1 MNLPNALT
9 VGRIAI
15 TPLVAVLPFVNGS
28 TVRAVAF
35 VLFIVAAVTDY
46 VDGYLARRENLI
58 TDLGKWLD
66 PLADKLLLLGTFVP
80 MYYLM
85 RGAGAPMLQQA
96 SATLPPDGRF
106 PTLLA
111 SMWLSLPLWVVLVVL
126 GREAFMTGFRELAK
140 RRGVVI
146 SSIGPAKWK
155 TTFQSI
161 WIGAAYCWFFTATL
175 ARERG
180 WGGNWWSAYAYFN
193 GAVVAFSMIAA
204 VLLTLWSLGLYVQR
218 YGSVIAAPAGGH
230 AR

>member
-1 MNLPNALT
+1 VNLPNALT

-15 TPLVAVLPFVNGS
+15 TPLVAILPFMNGS

-35 VLFIVAAVTDY
+35 VLFVIAAVTDY

-66 PLADKLLLLGTFVP
+66 PLADKLLLIGTFVP

-85 RGAGAPMLQQA
+85 RGGSMLQHAGQ
-96 SATLPPDGRF
+96 TLPPDGRF

-146 SSIGPAKWK
+146 SAIGPAKWK
-155 TTFQSI
+155 TTLQLI
-161 WIGAAYCWFFTATL
+161 WIGAAYCWFFAATL
-175 ARERG
+175 AREKG
-180 WGGNWWSAYAYFN
+180 WQGGWWSAFAYFN
-193 GAVVAFSMIAA
+193 GAVVALSMVGA
-204 VLLTLWSLGLYVQR
+204 VALTLWSLGLYMQR
-218 YGSVIAAPAGGH
+218 YGSVFTAPSRSHAG
-230 AR
+230 

>member
-1 MNLPNALT
+1 VNLPNALT

-28 TVRAVAF
+28 TVRAIAFGLF
-35 VLFIVAAVTDY
+35 VLAAVTDY

-80 MYYLM
+80 MYFLM
-85 RGAGAPMLQQA
+85 RGAPVLQHAGQ
-96 SATLPPDGRF
+96 TIPPVGHF

-146 SSIGPAKWK
+146 SAIGPAKWK
-155 TTFQSI
+155 TTLQLI
-161 WIGAAYCWFFTATL
+161 WIGAAYCWFFAATL
-175 ARERG
+175 AREQG
-180 WGGNWWSAYAYFN
+180 WGGNWWSAFAYFN
-193 GAVVAFSMIAA
+193 GAVVALSMIGA
-204 VLLTLWSLGLYVQR
+204 VSLTLYSLGLYVQR
-218 YGSVIAAPAGGH
+218 YGSVIAAPTRSHAG
-230 AR
+230 

>member
-28 TVRAVAF
+28 TVRAIAF

-85 RGAGAPMLQQA
+85 RGAPMLQHAGQ
-96 SATLPPDGRF
+96 TIPPDGRF

-111 SMWLSLPLWVVLVVL
+111 SMWLSLPLWVVIVVL
-126 GREAFMTGFRELAK
+126 GREAFMTAFREVAK

-161 WIGAAYCWFFTATL
+161 WIGAAYCWFFAATL
-175 ARERG
+175 AREQG
-180 WGGNWWSAYAYFN
+180 WGGNWWSAFAYFN
-193 GAVVAFSMIAA
+193 GAVVALSMIGA
-204 VLLTLWSLGLYVQR
+204 VALTIWSLALYVQR
-218 YGSVIAAPAGGH
+218 YGSVIAAPTRSHAG
-230 AR
+230 

>member
-9 VGRIAI
+9 IGRIAI

-28 TVRAVAF
+28 TVRAIAF
-35 VLFIVAAVTDY
+35 GLFVIAAVTDY

-85 RGAGAPMLQQA
+85 RGAPVLQHA
-96 SATLPPDGRF
+96 GLPIPPDGRF

-126 GREAFMTGFRELAK
+126 GREAFMTVFREIAK
-140 RRGVVI
+140 RKGVVI

-155 TTFQSI
+155 TTFQSV

-180 WGGNWWSAYAYFN
+180 WGGSWWSAFAQFN
-193 GAVVAFSMIAA
+193 GAVVALSMCAA
-204 VLLTLWSLGLYVQR
+204 VALTLWSLGLYVQR
-218 YGSVIAAPAGGH
+218 YGSIIAAPTRSHAG
-230 AR
+230 

>member
-9 VGRIAI
+9 IGRIAI
-15 TPLVAVLPFVNGS
+15 TPLVAALPFVNGS
-28 TVRAVAF
+28 TVRAIAF
-35 VLFIVAAVTDY
+35 GLFVVAAVTDY

-85 RGAGAPMLQQA
+85 RGAPMLQRA
-96 SATLPPDGRF
+96 SESLPPGGRF

-111 SMWLSLPLWVVLVVL
+111 SMWLSLPLWVVIVVL
-126 GREAFMTGFRELAK
+126 GREALMTGFREFAK
-140 RRGVVI
+140 RRGVMI

-161 WIGAAYCWFFTATL
+161 WIGAAYCWFFAATL
-175 ARERG
+175 AREQG
-180 WGGNWWSAYAYFN
+180 WSGNWWSAFAQFN
-193 GAVVAFSMIAA
+193 GAVVAVSMISA
-204 VLLTLWSLGLYVQR
+204 VTLTLWSLGLYVQR
-218 YGSVIAAPAGGH
+218 YGSIIVSPARTH
-230 AR
+230 AG

>member
-9 VGRIAI
+9 IGRIAI

-28 TVRAVAF
+28 TVRAIAF
-35 VLFIVAAVTDY
+35 GLFVIAAVTDY

-85 RGAGAPMLQQA
+85 RGGPMLQHAGQ
-96 SATLPPDGRF
+96 SIPPDGRF

-111 SMWLSLPLWVVLVVL
+111 SMWLSLPWWVVIVVL
-126 GREAFMTGFRELAK
+126 GREAFMTVFREIAK
-140 RRGVVI
+140 RKGVVI

-155 TTFQSI
+155 TTFQSV
-161 WIGAAYCWFFTATL
+161 WIGGAYCWFFTATL

-180 WGGNWWSAYAYFN
+180 WSGNWWSAFAQFN
-193 GAVVAFSMIAA
+193 GAVVALSMFAA
-204 VLLTLWSLGLYVQR
+204 VALTLWSLGLYVQR
-218 YGSVIAAPAGGH
+218 YGSLIAAPTRSHAG
-230 AR
+230 

>member
-9 VGRIAI
+9 IGRIAI

-28 TVRAVAF
+28 TVRAIAF
-35 VLFIVAAVTDY
+35 GLFVIAAVTDY

-85 RGAGAPMLQQA
+85 RGASTLQHAGQ
-96 SATLPPDGRF
+96 TLPPDGRF
-106 PTLLA
+106 PTLIA
-111 SMWLSLPLWVVLVVL
+111 SMWLSLPLWVVVVVL
-126 GREAFMTGFRELAK
+126 GREAFMTVFRAIAK
-140 RRGVVI
+140 RKGVVI

-155 TTFQSI
+155 TTFQSV
-161 WIGAAYCWFFTATL
+161 WIGGAYCWFFTATL

-180 WGGNWWSAYAYFN
+180 WGGNWWSAFAYFN
-193 GAVVAFSMIAA
+193 GAVVALSMFAAIA
-204 VLLTLWSLGLYVQR
+204 LTLWSLGLYVQR
-218 YGSVIAAPAGGH
+218 YGSIIAAPTRSHAG
-230 AR
+230 

>member
-28 TVRAVAF
+28 TVRAIAF
-35 VLFIVAAVTDY
+35 LLFIVAAVTDY
-46 VDGYLARRENLI
+46 IDGYVARRENLI

-80 MYYLM
+80 MYFLM
-85 RGAGAPMLQQA
+85 RGAPMLQHA
-96 SATLPPDGRF
+96 GATLPPDGRF

-111 SMWLSLPLWVVLVVL
+111 QMWLSLPLWVVLVVL

-146 SSIGPAKWK
+146 SAIGPAKWK
-155 TTFQSI
+155 TTFQSV
-161 WIGAAYCWFFTATL
+161 WIGSAYCWFFAATL
-175 ARERG
+175 AREQR
-180 WGGNWWSAYAYFN
+180 WGGNYWCAFAYFN
-193 GAVVAFSMIAA
+193 GAVTALSMIAA
-204 VLLTLWSLGLYVQR
+204 VCLTLWSLGLYVQR
-218 YGSVIAAPAGGH
+218 YGSIVTAPARSH
-230 AR
+230 AG

>member
-9 VGRIAI
+9 IGRIAI

-28 TVRAVAF
+28 TVRAIAF
-35 VLFIVAAVTDY
+35 GLFVIAAVTDY

-85 RGAGAPMLQQA
+85 RGGSTLQHAGH
-96 SATLPPDGRF
+96 TIPPDGRF

-111 SMWLSLPLWVVLVVL
+111 SMWLSLPLWVVVVVL
-126 GREAFMTGFRELAK
+126 GREAFMTVFREIAK
-140 RRGVVI
+140 RKGVVI

-155 TTFQSI
+155 TTFQSL

-180 WGGNWWSAYAYFN
+180 WGGNWWSAFAQFN
-193 GAVVAFSMIAA
+193 GAVVALSMFAA
-204 VLLTLWSLGLYVQR
+204 VALTLWSLGLYVQR
-218 YGSVIAAPAGGH
+218 YGSIIAAPTRSHAG
-230 AR
+230 

>member
-28 TVRAVAF
+28 TVRAIAF
-35 VLFIVAAVTDY
+35 GLFIVAAVTDY
-46 VDGYLARRENLI
+46 ADGYLARRENLI

-80 MYYLM
+80 MYWLM
-85 RGAGAPMLQQA
+85 RGVSTLQPAGQ
-96 SATLPPDGRF
+96 TVPPDGRF
-106 PTLLA
+106 PALVA

-146 SSIGPAKWK
+146 SAIGPAKWK

-180 WGGNWWSAYAYFN
+180 WGGNWWSAYANFN
-193 GAVVAFSMIAA
+193 GAVMAICMVAA
-204 VLLTLWSLGLYVQR
+204 VFLTLWSLALYVQR
-218 YGSVIAAPAGGH
+218 YGSVIAAPARSH
-230 AR
+230 AG

>member
-9 VGRIAI
+9 IGRIAI

-28 TVRAVAF
+28 TVRAIAF
-35 VLFIVAAVTDY
+35 GLFVVAAVTDY
-46 VDGYLARRENLI
+46 IDGYLARRRNLI

-85 RGAGAPMLQQA
+85 SGAPMLQHAVQ
-96 SATLPPDGRF
+96 TLPPDGRF

-111 SMWLSLPLWVVLVVL
+111 SMWLSLPLWVVVVVL
-126 GREAFMTGFRELAK
+126 GREAFMTVFRAIAK
-140 RRGVVI
+140 RKGVVI

-155 TTFQSI
+155 TTFQSV
-161 WIGAAYCWFFTATL
+161 WIGGAYCWFFTATL

-180 WGGNWWSAYAYFN
+180 WGGNWWSAFAYFN
-193 GAVVAFSMIAA
+193 GAVVALSMFAA
-204 VLLTLWSLGLYVQR
+204 LALTLWSLGLYVQR
-218 YGSVIAAPAGGH
+218 YGSIIAAPTRSHAG
-230 AR
+230 

>member
-9 VGRIAI
+9 IGRIAI

-28 TVRAVAF
+28 TVRAIAF
-35 VLFIVAAVTDY
+35 ALFVIAAITDY

-85 RGAGAPMLQQA
+85 RGAPILQRA
-96 SATLPPDGRF
+96 GETVPPVGHF

-111 SMWLSLPLWVVLVVL
+111 SMWLSLPLWVVVVVL
-126 GREAFMTGFRELAK
+126 GREAFMTVFREVAK

-155 TTFQSI
+155 TTFQSV
-161 WIGAAYCWFFTATL
+161 WIGSAYCWFFTATL

-180 WGGNWWSAYAYFN
+180 WGGNWWSAFAQFN
-193 GAVVAFSMIAA
+193 GAVVAVSMIAA
-204 VLLTLWSLGLYVQR
+204 VALTLWSLGLYVQR
-218 YGSVIAAPAGGH
+218 YGSIIAAPARSH
-230 AR
+230 AG

>member
-9 VGRIAI
+9 IGRIAI

-28 TVRAVAF
+28 TVRAIAF
-35 VLFIVAAVTDY
+35 GLFVIAAVTDY

-85 RGAGAPMLQQA
+85 RGAPVLQHAGQ
-96 SATLPPDGRF
+96 TVPPDGRF

-140 RRGVVI
+140 RKGVVI

-180 WGGNWWSAYAYFN
+180 WGGNWWSAFAYFN
-193 GAVVAFSMIAA
+193 GAVVALSMFAA
-204 VLLTLWSLGLYVQR
+204 VALTLWSLGLYVQR
-218 YGSVIAAPAGGH
+218 YGSLIAAPTRSHAG
-230 AR
+230 

>member
-9 VGRIAI
+9 LGRIAI
-15 TPLVAVLPFVNGS
+15 TPLVAALPFVNGS
-28 TVRAVAF
+28 TVRALAF
-35 VLFIVAAVTDY
+35 GLFVIAAVTDY

-85 RGAGAPMLQQA
+85 RGAPMLQHAGQ
-96 SATLPPDGRF
+96 TIPPDGRF

-140 RRGVVI
+140 RKGVVI

-180 WGGNWWSAYAYFN
+180 WGGDWWSAFAYFN
-193 GAVVAFSMIAA
+193 GAVVALSMFAA
-204 VLLTLWSLGLYVQR
+204 VALTLWSLGLYVQR
-218 YGSVIAAPAGGH
+218 YGSLIAAPTRSHAG
-230 AR
+230 

>member
-1 MNLPNALT
+1 VNLPNALT

-35 VLFIVAAVTDY
+35 LLFIVAAVTDY
-46 VDGYLARRENLI
+46 ADGYLARRENLI

-80 MYYLM
+80 MYWLM
-85 RGAGAPMLQQA
+85 RGVSTLQPAGQ
-96 SATLPPDGRF
+96 TVPPDGRF
-106 PTLLA
+106 PALIA
-111 SMWLSLPLWVVLVVL
+111 SMWLSLPLWVVLIVL
-126 GREAFMTGFRELAK
+126 GREAFMTAFRELAK

-146 SSIGPAKWK
+146 SAIGPAKWK

-180 WGGNWWSAYAYFN
+180 WGGNWWTAYANFN
-193 GAVVAFSMIAA
+193 GAVMVICMVAA
-204 VLLTLWSLGLYVQR
+204 VFLTLWSLALYVQR
-218 YGSVIAAPAGGH
+218 YGSVIAAPTRSHAG
-230 AR
+230 

>member
-9 VGRIAI
+9 IGRIAI
-15 TPLVAVLPFVNGS
+15 TPLVTVLPFVNGS
-28 TVRAVAF
+28 TVRAIAF
-35 VLFIVAAVTDY
+35 GLFVIAAVTDY

-85 RGAGAPMLQQA
+85 RGGPMLQHAGQ
-96 SATLPPDGRF
+96 TIPPDGRF

-126 GREAFMTGFRELAK
+126 GREAFMTVFREIAK
-140 RRGVVI
+140 RKGVVI

-155 TTFQSI
+155 TTFQSL

-180 WGGNWWSAYAYFN
+180 WGGNWWSAFAQFN
-193 GAVVAFSMIAA
+193 GAVVALSMFAA
-204 VLLTLWSLGLYVQR
+204 VALTLWSLGLYVQR
-218 YGSVIAAPAGGH
+218 YGSIIAAPTRSHAG
-230 AR
+230 

>member
-28 TVRAVAF
+28 TVRAIAF
-35 VLFIVAAVTDY
+35 LLFVIAAVTDY

-80 MYYLM
+80 MYFLM
-85 RGAGAPMLQQA
+85 RGAPMLQPA
-96 SATLPPDGRF
+96 VEALPPDGRF

-111 SMWLSLPLWVVLVVL
+111 QMWFSLPLWVVLVVL

-146 SSIGPAKWK
+146 SAIGPAKWK
-155 TTFQSI
+155 TTFQSV
-161 WIGAAYCWFFTATL
+161 WIGSAYCWFFAATL
-175 ARERG
+175 AREHG
-180 WGGNWWSAYAYFN
+180 WGGNYWSAFAYFN
-193 GAVVAFSMIAA
+193 GAVTALSMIAA
-204 VLLTLWSLGLYVQR
+204 VGLTLWSLGLYLQR
-218 YGSVIAAPAGGH
+218 YGSIVTAPARSH
-230 AR
+230 AG